1 MCGRNNSYRLRLQR
15 GITVK
20 EVILILLILILGGL
34 YLSTRVFERLDEARS
49 TKAQSDLERIAA
61 ALHQYKLDNQH
72 YPYETQG
79 LKALLEASEEDR
91 SSWNGPYLQR
101 SSLLYDPWK
110 RPYQYLASNVPPT
123 FAVSTLGADG
133 EAGGK
138 GADADIQI
146 RFSSGGSLP

>member
-1 MCGRNNSYRLRLQR
+1 MCGKKFNHRLRLQR

-34 YLSTRVFERLDEARS
+34 YLSTRVFERLDEARV
-49 TKAQSDLERIAA
+49 TKARSDLERIAA

-79 LKALLEASEEDR
+79 LQALLQASEEDR

-101 SSLLYDPWK
+101 SSLLFDPWK
-110 RPYQYLASNVPPT
+110 RPYRYSASNVPPT
-123 FAVSTLGADG
+123 FALSSLGADG
-133 EAGGK
+133 EVGGK
-138 GADADIQI
+138 GVDADIQI
-146 RFSSGGSLP
+146 RFSSGGASL